1 LAPKKGRRS
10 SVQSRAGLDSTL
22 KGIMRQDSRAMNAI
36 AEAYNSGEDSD
47 QELIS
52 KNQSGN
58 TSALKQMTASR
69 IG

>member
-1 LAPKKGRRS
+1 M
-10 SVQSRAGLDSTL
+10 QSRAGLDSTL

-47 QELIS
+47 QDLIS
-52 KNQSGN
+52 KNQTGN
-58 TSALKQMTASR
+58 SSALKQMTASR